1 MPLAGIQ
8 AEIWT
13 RSPIRIFGGDDL
25 RIDSIFL
32 TPLLL
37 GVVHWRAAFA
47 HYAKVK
53 SSFWLKRTM
62 AQIAHKLFLLILS
75 LGYLPELYAA
85 QIVQKS
91 TTPSF
96 SKIRISQSAV
106 NTRSAV
112 LWIAQGQSF
121 FAKNGL
127 DVETIYLRSSNL
139 QMAAMATGDV
149 QIGSSGGAPVLSAVS
164 GGQDLKIVAT
174 PGNRLA
180 YDIVVRPEIKEPKD
194 LRNKR
199 FGVTNIGGTTWMAAL
214 LALEHMGLDQRRDQ
228 IKINAIGNQTILA
241 QAIEAGTIDATLLDP
256 FLSRRLKQ
264 KGLPTLTELYRAE
277 IPFVNTSVVVNGAFL
292 KQRPDAVENVLK
304 SLIEAQAF
312 IASPN
317 NKAAVIKTVM
327 QHMQIADPT
336 LAEEGYQDLMFGIE
350 KKPYPSSDSL
360 RNVQRI
366 MALLNPKVGS
376 VKVEE
381 IIDNRF
387 IRKLDET
394 GFIDSAYSGNKK

>member
-1 MPLAGIQ
+1 MALNNCF
-8 AEIWT
+8 
-13 RSPIRIFGGDDL
+13 FG
-25 RIDSIFL
+25 
-32 TPLLL
+32 LLL
-37 GVVHWRAAFA
+37 
-47 HYAKVK
+47 
-53 SSFWLKRTM
+53 T
-62 AQIAHKLFLLILS
+62 FL
-75 LGYLPELYAA
+75 GALPEVHAA
-85 QIVQKS
+85 QVPQKS
-91 TTPSF
+91 APSILN
-96 SKIRISQSAV
+96 KIRISQSAV
-106 NTRSAV
+106 NSRSAV
-112 LWIAQGQSF
+112 LWIAQGQGF

-214 LALEHMGLDQRRDQ
+214 LALEHMGLDPRRDQ

-241 QAIEAGTIDATLLDP
+241 QAIETGTIDATLLDP

-264 KGLPTLTELYRAE
+264 KGLPILVELYRAE

-312 IASPN
+312 IASLN

-327 QHMQIADPT
+327 QHMQLTDPAV
-336 LAEEGYQDLMFGIE
+336 AEEGYQDLMFGIE
-350 KKPYPSSDSL
+350 RKPFPSSVSL

-366 MALLNPKVGS
+366 MALLNPKVS
-376 VKVEE
+376 KVKVEE
-381 IIDNRF
+381 IIDDRF

-394 GFIDSAYSGNKK
+394 GFIDNAYSGSKR

>member
-1 MPLAGIQ
+1 M
-8 AEIWT
+8 T
-13 RSPIRIFGGDDL
+13 
-25 RIDSIFL
+25 DSDNQ
-32 TPLLL
+32 P
-37 GVVHWRAAFA
+37 
-47 HYAKVK
+47 KP
-53 SSFWLKRTM
+53 SSGLNRTM
-62 AQIAHKLFLLILS
+62 ARTVSKFFLFFPFLWF
-75 LGYLPELYAA
+75 LPELYAA
-85 QIVQKS
+85 QAVQRG
-91 TTPSF
+91 TQPIL
-96 SKIRISQSAV
+96 KIRISQSAV
-106 NTRSAV
+106 TTRSAV
-112 LWIAQGQSF
+112 LWIAQGQGF
-121 FAKNGL
+121 FARNGL

-194 LRNKR
+194 LRNRR

-214 LALEHMGLDQRRDQ
+214 LALEYMGLDQRRDE

-264 KGLPTLTELYRAE
+264 KGLPTLIELYRAE

-292 KQRPDAVENVLK
+292 RQHSDAVENVLR

-312 IASPN
+312 IATPN
-317 NKAAVIKTVM
+317 NKAVVIKTVM
-327 QHMQIADPT
+327 HHMQITDPT
-336 LAEEGYQDLMFGIE
+336 LAEEGYHDLMFAIE

-366 MALLNPKVGS
+366 MALLNPKVGN

-381 IIDNRF
+381 IIDSRF
-387 IRKLDET
+387 IRQLDEN
-394 GFIDSAYSGNKK
+394 GFIDNTYAGSKR